1 MNSNSPNDPAAT
13 SARRSILNRTTLI
26 AFFAGGALAAGI
38 AAFAAGTEMSGWHH
52 GMFMGGTQ
60 SAADISAHVDHVL
73 KHFYVEI
80 DATDA
85 QKAQIGPLVQQAV
98 SDLLPLR
105 AQLQAAH
112 TEVMGALTQA
122 TIDRAALESA
132 RTAHLQVADQAS
144 KRFTQ
149 LIADVGDLL
158 TPAQRAA
165 FAAHLQTMHG
175 MGASHGMGG
184 S

>member
-1 MNSNSPNDPAAT
+1 MNTHPPMDSNGKAP
-13 SARRSILNRTTLI
+13 RRSIYSRATLI
-26 AFFAGGALAAGI
+26 AFFAGGALAAGV
-38 AAFAAGTEMSGWHH
+38 AAFANGAAMCGWHH
-52 GMFMGGTQ
+52 GMLMDGTQ
-60 SAADISAHVDHVL
+60 SAAEVSAHVDHVL
-73 KHFYVEI
+73 RHFYVEI

-85 QKAQIGPLVQQAV
+85 QQAQIGPLVQQAV

-112 TEVMGALTQA
+112 TQAMGALTQT
-122 TIDRAALESA
+122 TIDRTALESA
-132 RTAHLQVADQAS
+132 RAAHLQVADQAS
-144 KRFTQ
+144 KRVTQ

-165 FAAHLQTMHG
+165 FAAHVKKMHS
-175 MGASHGMGG
+175 MAS

>member
-1 MNSNSPNDPAAT
+1 MNTNSPSEPAAI
-13 SARRSILNRTTLI
+13 APRRSIFSRATLI

-38 AAFAAGTEMSGWHH
+38 AALASGAEMSGWHH
-52 GMFMGGTQ
+52 GMLMDGTH
-60 SAADISAHVDHVL
+60 SAAEVSAHVDHVL

-80 DATDA
+80 DATEA

-105 AQLQAAH
+105 AQLQAA
-112 TEVMGALTQA
+112 
-122 TIDRAALESA
+122 
-132 RTAHLQVADQAS
+132 DQAS

-165 FAAHLQTMHG
+165 LAAHLQKMHA
-175 MGASHGMGG
+175 MARS
-184 S
+184 

>member
-1 MNSNSPNDPAAT
+1 MNTNSPSEPSAT
-13 SARRSILNRTTLI
+13 APRRSAFFSRATLI

-38 AAFAAGTEMSGWHH
+38 ATLASGADMSGWHH
-52 GMFMGGTQ
+52 GMLMDGTQ
-60 SAADISAHVDHVL
+60 SATEVAAHVDHVL

-80 DATDA
+80 DATEA

-98 SDLLPLR
+98 SELLPLR

-112 TEVMGALTQA
+112 TAAVGALTQA

-132 RTAHLQVADQAS
+132 RAAHLQVADQAS
-144 KRFTQ
+144 KRFMQ
-149 LIADVGDLL
+149 LIGDVGDLL

-165 FAAHLQTMHG
+165 FVAHLQKMHA
-175 MGASHGMGG
+175 MARS
-184 S
+184 

>member
-1 MNSNSPNDPAAT
+1 MNTNSPSEPAAI
-13 SARRSILNRTTLI
+13 APRRSIFSRATLI

-38 AAFAAGTEMSGWHH
+38 AALASGAEMSGWHH
-52 GMFMGGTQ
+52 GMLMDGTH
-60 SAADISAHVDHVL
+60 SAAEVSAHVDHVL

-80 DATDA
+80 DATEA

-112 TEVMGALTQA
+112 TEALGALTQA

-132 RTAHLQVADQAS
+132 RVAHLQVADQAS

-165 FAAHLQTMHG
+165 LAAHLQKMHA
-175 MGASHGMGG
+175 MARS
-184 S
+184 